1 MHTTFLNKNGF
12 GTTSTFPTSADQSC
26 HLFQTLPIQGK
37 HGKHGTIPVM
47 FIYPKSGRSRHLST
61 FHISHGSICLKPLAV
76 PQPNAKTP
84 MLFLGK
90 AMKSRMVVCWVP
102 HSSGSNNNVEIQNQ
116 EKWWHCQEHHA
127 QFTSKKYNWNLEPK
141 MYNKTKSNLSC
152 SHQQ

>member
-26 HLFQTLPIQGK
+26 HLFQTLPIQGKHGK

-76 PQPNAKTP
+76 PQANARTP

-90 AMKSRMVVCWVP
+90 AMKSRMVVC
-102 HSSGSNNNVEIQNQ
+102 EITKGKPTKLGAAFHRFQQ
-116 EKWWHCQEHHA
+116 QCGDTKPREVMTQPRTPCTIYLEKIQ
-127 QFTSKKYNWNLEPK
+127 LEP
-141 MYNKTKSNLSC
+141 
-152 SHQQ
+152 